1 MFISNTFEVT
11 ISMLI
16 QSAYPANNST
26 SQDLVQF
33 RLFLGEQYMP
43 VSDEDW
49 CMLESFAYSF
59 KLQKHSFLLNYGE
72 ICSAMWFLIRGAVR
86 VFEPSLTIEK
96 TLQLHYAPEMMTNY
110 ESLITQKPSKAAY
123 ITEVESTFI
132 RLDYQLLLSAY
143 NYSPALERIGRL
155 IAERHF
161 MFEFELRKLLLNN
174 DAQSRY
180 QFMLEKKPE
189 IFQYFALKD
198 IASFIGVTPS
208 SLSRLRKAKM
218 W

>member
-1 MFISNTFEVT
+1 MH
-11 ISMLI
+11 I
-16 QSAYPANNST
+16 QSAYQANIST
-26 SQDLVQF
+26 GQDLVQF
-33 RLFLGEQYMP
+33 RLFLSEQYMP
-43 VSDEDW
+43 VSDQDW
-49 CMLESFAYSF
+49 SMVESFASSTR
-59 KLQKHSFLLNYGE
+59 LQKHNYLLDYGE
-72 ICSAMWFLIRGAVR
+72 ICTAMWFLLRGAVR
-86 VFEPSLTIEK
+86 VYEPSLAIEK
-96 TLQLHYAPEMMTNY
+96 TLQLHYAPEMITNY
-110 ESLITQKPSKAAY
+110 ESLITQEPSKTAY
-123 ITEVESTFI
+123 ITEVESTLI

-161 MFEFELRKLLLNN
+161 MYEFNLRKLLLNN

-180 QFMLEKKPE
+180 QYMLEKKPE